1 MRKLHLIWVTAR
13 MHIEIYKYPA
23 WYFFCFVY
31 ITILVSNS
39 YMMSFILIHMGV
51 WNRSDVVEIETWC
64 QGDGRIGTRRDW
76 IIKDCATGQVIGRA
90 TR

>member
-1 MRKLHLIWVTAR
+1 MGDTLKSTNTQLGIFVLH
-13 MHIEIYKYPA
+13 
-23 WYFFCFVY
+23 

-39 YMMSFILIHMGV
+39 YMMSFILINMGA
-51 WNRSDVVEIETWC
+51 WDRSDVVEIETWC